1 MKTITLASA
10 LFLTV
15 AAANALAADL
25 PVEQAAA
32 MHRELHG
39 AMGTMHEDMM
49 KGMMS
54 NDPMWPLPP
63 GCCRTI
69 SAPLRWRESS

>member
-32 MHRELHG
+32 M
-39 AMGTMHEDMM
+39 
-49 KGMMS
+49 
-54 NDPMWPLPP
+54 P
-63 GCCRTI
+63 
-69 SAPLRWRESS
+69 